1 MPRIPEISDAEATP
15 EQRALF
21 DGDRTRYGD
30 VLNPTRIYAHCPSI
44 PPALRGLHGAL
55 ADSGLVRA
63 DLVSLARMR
72 VAQINGCPF

>member
-1 MPRIPEISDAEATP
+1 MPRIPEIFDDEATP

-21 DGDRTRYGD
+21 DDDRTRYGD
-30 VLNPTRIYAHCPSI
+30 VLNPTRIYAHCPSF

-72 VAQINGCPF
+72 VAKINGCPF

>member
-15 EQRALF
+15 EQSALF
-21 DGDRTRYGD
+21 QADRGQYGD
-30 VLNPTRIYAHCPSI
+30 VLNTTRIYAHCPGIS
-44 PPALRGLHGAL
+44 PALRGLRAAL
-55 ADSGLVRA
+55 DASGLVRA